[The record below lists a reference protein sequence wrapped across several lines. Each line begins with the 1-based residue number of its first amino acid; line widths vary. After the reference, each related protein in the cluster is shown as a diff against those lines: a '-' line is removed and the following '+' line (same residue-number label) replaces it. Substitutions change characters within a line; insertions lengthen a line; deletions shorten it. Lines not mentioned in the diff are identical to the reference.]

1 MSTFFNP
8 SGITTDLS
16 GNMYLAN
23 SGSHDIYQVTTSNPI
38 TILSTFYPQGSSP
51 VLSNPRGIICDAN
64 FMYIANYGA
73 NNIYKVPLNNPG
85 GVTVPWTS
93 GIANPYAMIIDTVN
107 NVMYATSNTT
117 GNIFSIN
124 YSTGSVNS
132 ANWAAGFNGPCD
144 MVMNYPYL
152 YVADTTGVYRI
163 NIPVHVGGTT
173 GTQVISYSNGSNFVG
188 LTILGDYLY
197 FTNNASSVIA
207 VYSATTFLPVNTT
220 WKTGFDEIG
229 FLYNYND
236 TIYVSDIANNIVTSF
251 LGYGICFLKG
261 TKILCQ
267 DGFQTIETIEPGTL
281 VKTLLHG
288 YVPVEKVKASTIY
301 NSDDNTR
308 IKDRLYLC
316 SRSVYPNLFE
326 NLVVTGSHSL
336 LVDQLTQ
343 EQQQKTIEEL
353 GGLYITE
360 NKYRLMTYLDERA
373 VPYPHTGTFDIYH
386 ICLENADEFGNYA
399 VYANGLL
406 AETCC
411 KRHIN

>member
-38 TILSTFYPQGSSP
+38 TILGTFYPQGSSP

-64 FMYIANYGA
+64 FMYIANYGS

-93 GIANPYAMIIDTVN
+93 GIANPYAMVIDTIN

-163 NIPVHVGGTT
+163 NIPSHVGGTP
-173 GTQVISYSNGSNFVG
+173 GTQIISYSNGSNFVG
-188 LTILGDYLY
+188 LTMLGDYLY

-261 TKILCQ
+261 TKILCE
-267 DGFQTIETIEPGTL
+267 DGFRTIETIEPGTL

-301 NSDDNTR
+301 NLDDNTR
-308 IKDRLYLC
+308 IKERLYLC
-316 SRSVYPNLFE
+316 SKSVYPNLFE

-360 NKYRLMTYLDERA
+360 NKYRLMAYLDERA